1 MAQPVYKG
9 IVRGKTITLEE
20 PGDLPEGTKVLVTL
34 LEATKGSPQAVL
46 AAVDAAPHVK
56 PEDVEELTRCI
67 GESKHPVR
75 FDNPFARKRR
85 A

>member
-9 IVRGKTITLEE
+9 IVKGKMITLEE
-20 PGDLPEGTKVLVTL
+20 PRDLPEGTKVLVTL

-56 PEDVEELTRCI
+56 PEDVEELMRGI
-67 GESKHPVR
+67 EEGKRPVR
-75 FDNPFARKRR
+75 FDNPL
-85 A
+85 